1 PCQAVLGFRAVPTR
15 CKYVPVSSRFSSLKT
30 DGRHNPAPQPAN
42 KLRAAGSKP
51 SAPRSFRR
59 CVGTPLIRPFDDMD
73 VINELTRTYLQ
84 RVVAGV
90 YQRRGLHITRKH
102 ASSNLELSD
111 YLFTHLQQLHRV
123 GAPTGVVHVALG
135 DDHPVYRLDVAPLQ
149 KCFYGTLVDVARGQV
164 GGVELDA
171 VHAAH
176 Q

>member
-1 PCQAVLGFRAVPTR
+1 
-15 CKYVPVSSRFSSLKT
+15 
-30 DGRHNPAPQPAN
+30 
-42 KLRAAGSKP
+42 
-51 SAPRSFRR
+51 
-59 CVGTPLIRPFDDMD
+59 MD

-90 YQRRGLHITRKH
+90 YQRRGLHVTRKH

-135 DDHPVYRLDVAPLQ
+135 DDHPVSRLDVAPLQ
-149 KCFYGTLVDVARGQV
+149 KSFYGTLVDVARGQV

-176 Q
+176 QWYPAECLPVGRQGEDRQMRADAGHDQRGVTAFGQGDHRRYPGEVVRRVHR